1 MCLRACV
8 RVCKYLWD
16 VHMCVYVC
24 VHTCTCMFVHVY
36 ACVHIHVYVY
46 VDVCVGACMCVHANT
61 LDQEPQIPTASGASR
76 VVQMDC
82 GRWKLTLVLRIQGTI
97 ESGGNVANG
106 KPVSS
111 RRRKMQL
118 SSQHLLPAESWL
130 SIVLIYRAVCGLS
143 RWR

>member
-1 MCLRACV
+1 M
-8 RVCKYLWD
+8 RVCKYLCD
-16 VHMCVYVC
+16 VHMRVYVC
-24 VHTCTCMFVHVY
+24 THTCTGVFVHVH
-36 ACVHIHVYVY
+36 ACVHIRVYVY

-97 ESGGNVANG
+97 ESGGNVANR
-106 KPVSS
+106 KSVSS

-130 SIVLIYRAVCGLS
+130 SWLSIVLIYIAVCGLS
-143 RWR
+143 RWRWW